1 MSRPFSYNDEK
12 FTVIGNLLIIHIP
25 FEGSIDINQFISEVP
40 PEIVKRIPY
49 AGFVGSYNK
58 NPFSPTIFTFYIGNN
73 SLYSSTSANLS
84 GGQFFAIT
92 NLKDI

>member
-12 FTVIGNLLIIHIP
+12 FTVIG
-25 FEGSIDINQFISEVP
+25 DIQL
-40 PEIVKRIPY
+40 
-49 AGFVGSYNK
+49 
-58 NPFSPTIFTFYIGNN
+58 YIQNN
-73 SLYSSTSANLS
+73 SLYSSSNANLS